1 MLTYLIVFFSTV
13 LGWLIQGFIGLGSG
27 IIVTAILILFMNVKT
42 VIVSLTI
49 TNIFG
54 TGYLI
59 FTNRVKDFSF
69 KKIFVILFFSI
80 IGVFIGGYVLG
91 IADTFLIKKVFGI
104 LIIFTGFYDFFVQI
118 GKLKNFRLKDNPLTS
133 SLIGFIG
140 GFFSGLIGAAGT
152 IYAMYLN
159 QTIHNKREYKFY
171 ISLIFF
177 ILLVVRGIYYLFDE
191 NTRYYYDHIF
201 ILVSIPAVFLGVF
214 FGNLLTEK
222 VHTFLFKK
230 IISVSIILMGV
241 YILISNI

>member
-1 MLTYLIVFFSTV
+1 MLTYLLVFLSTV
-13 LGWLIQGFIGLGSG
+13 FGWLIQGFIGIGSG

-42 VIVSLTI
+42 VIVSLTV

-59 FTNRVKDFSF
+59 FTNRTKHFNL
-69 KKIFVILFFSI
+69 KKIFAILLFSI

-91 IADTFLIKKVFGI
+91 IADTFFIKKVFGF
-104 LIIFTGFYDFFVQI
+104 LIVLTGIYDYFVQI
-118 GKLKNFRLKDNPLTS
+118 GKLKNFRLKSNLLTT
-133 SLIGFIG
+133 SLIGLIG

-152 IYAMYLN
+152 IYAMYFN
-159 QTIHNKREYKFY
+159 QTIHDKKEYKFY
-171 ISLIFF
+171 ISLVFF
-177 ILLVVRGIYYLFDE
+177 ILLIVRAIYYLIDE

-201 ILVSIPAVFLGVF
+201 ILVSIPAVFSGVF

-222 VHTFLFKK
+222 VHTTIFKK
-230 IISVSIILMGV
+230 IVSISIILMGI

>member
-1 MLTYLIVFFSTV
+1 MITYILVFLSTI
-13 LGWLIQGFIGLGSG
+13 LGWLIQGFIGIGSG

-42 VIVSLTI
+42 VIVSLTV

-59 FTNRVKDFSF
+59 ITNRKSDFKL
-69 KKIFVILFFSI
+69 KKIFPILFFSI

-91 IADTFLIKKVFGI
+91 IANTFIIKKVFGI
-104 LIIFTGFYDFFVQI
+104 LIVFTGIYDYFVQT
-118 GKLKNFRLKDNPLTS
+118 GKLKNFKLKSNLLTS
-133 SLIGFIG
+133 SLIGLIG

-152 IYAMYLN
+152 IYAMYFN
-159 QTIHNKREYKFY
+159 QTIHDKKEYKFY
-171 ISLIFF
+171 ISTVFF
-177 ILLVVRGIYYLFDE
+177 ILLIVRAVYYIIDE

-222 VHTFLFKK
+222 VHNTAFKK
-230 IISVSIILMGV
+230 IVSVAIILMGI
-241 YILISNI
+241 YIIVSNI